1 MDRRGEA
8 VSEEIVWKDPP
19 NKQGTRS
26 YNVWVDRLTPL
37 TEHPKRWAMVVIA
50 KSAGTAGDLR
60 KGRYVIP
67 EGNWEFRTHQLELGA
82 YELYARYLGPKEEKP
97 NG

>member
-1 MDRRGEA
+1 M
-8 VSEEIVWKDPP
+8 SEEIVWKDPP
-19 NKQGTRS
+19 IHVGSRRS
-26 YNVWVDRLTPL
+26 HPWVDRLTPL
-37 TEHPKRWAMVVIA
+37 TEHPKRWALVA
-50 KSAGTAGDLR
+50 TTKSSSVAAGLR
-60 KGRYVIP
+60 KGAYAIP